1 MSVELRERLRRL
13 EESVG
18 QMRGVRGARADLDPS
33 GDPSVR
39 ALVLPEVDKAAV
51 DQAIRALART
61 AGVELG
67 PDAIQILKADL
78 PAPAGRTRR
87 RKLSSLS
94 VARSDEGFTAK
105 ITLDLD
111 GDALR
116 GEIEAPAGRRFELRS
131 IGLAVLDAL
140 GKLLEFEVQLES
152 VNLLQIGDTRLAIV
166 QLNTE
171 TEALVGSALVR
182 YDEHDAIARA
192 TLDALNRLVGDRSR
206 RATNAREH
214 ATYLA

>member
-1 MSVELRERLRRL
+1 MSFDQREALRRL
-13 EESVG
+13 EEAVG
-18 QMRGVRGARADLDPS
+18 LMRGVRGARADLDPS
-33 GDPSVR
+33 GAPSVR
-39 ALVLPEVDKAAV
+39 ALVLPEVDEAAI
-51 DQAIRALART
+51 DQAVRALART
-61 AGVELG
+61 NGIELG
-67 PDAIQILKADL
+67 PGAVQILKADL
-78 PAPAGRTRR
+78 PAPQGRSRR
-87 RKLSSLS
+87 RKLSTLS

-105 ITLDLD
+105 VTLDLD
-111 GDALR
+111 GDALI

-140 GKLLEFEVQLES
+140 SKLLEFEVQLES

-206 RATNAREH
+206 RVTREPV
-214 ATYLA
+214 TYRV